1 MEIIKG
7 WNITQQQLDAFLAAV
22 SGVIIVIMAVLLFYI
37 VRFLEEKWDF
47 FERTYSSTEAF
58 GTKKHRSSRS
68 QLLSE
73 DDRLAEDESNH
84 VEIV

>member
-22 SGVIIVIMAVLLFYI
+22 SGVIIVIMAVLLFYM
-37 VRFLEEKWDF
+37 VRFVEEKWGIC
-47 FERTYSSTEAF
+47 ERTYPRTEAV
-58 GTKKHRSSRS
+58 GTKKHRTSRS

-73 DDRLAEDESNH
+73 DDRLAEEGSNH